1 MGATTS
7 TSKKQRILRK
17 HMGDSKWTDFLYY
30 QLDITN
36 PTLLRD
42 FRMQQWKELADGQ
55 TTTMEFVSGVG
66 EDLLEE
72 LTYVSRGPKAD
83 AILIWTVVNQY
94 PDDLREFLVAAATKE
109 LKPVVSPAI
118 ANSVYG
124 KEFVP
129 EIKYMQPAAYFD
141 YTAHLKD
148 KPFTITPKI
157 SGVTGIIYKSDVET
171 KIWSV
176 SGARLIGFEHIVEDL
191 QNMNMTGVV
200 FIGQMVHRDT
210 MDMNL
215 HQRSMI
221 SRNTVKADDKSDLIF
236 YISDILTTTEF
247 DRQTSKKTFEERR
260 QYIDTNI
267 VETENIK
274 ILPVIYRG
282 SDLRKIPK
290 VLRQQ
295 REENNI
301 EAVYINIDEA
311 YYAYSNSQNYLMR
324 KEINSADL
332 MIIDYIEDEDRP
344 EHLKGFVVDYKGTE
358 VLVKDGFTTRERKF
372 YWYYREH
379 YLGWIMGIQ
388 YHKEIEENQSFN
400 IVSPVF
406 MELKDIGTPIR
417 YRY

>member
-1 MGATTS
+1 
-7 TSKKQRILRK
+7 
-17 HMGDSKWTDFLYY
+17 MGDSKWTDFLYY

-55 TTTMEFVSGVG
+55 TTTMEFVSGTG

-83 AILIWTVVNQY
+83 AVLIWTVVNQY
-94 PDDLREFLVAAATKE
+94 PEDLREFLVAAATKE

-129 EIKYMQPAAYFD
+129 EIKYMQAAYYFD
-141 YTAHLKD
+141 HTAHLKD
-148 KPFTITPKI
+148 KPFTITPKL
-157 SGVTGIIYKSDVET
+157 SGVTVIIYKSDIET

-176 SGARLIGFEHIVEDL
+176 SGTRLIGFEHIVEDL
-191 QNMNMTGVV
+191 NRMNMTGVV
-200 FIGQMVHRDT
+200 FIGQMVHRGT
-210 MDMNL
+210 MDMSWT
-215 HQRSMI
+215 QRSMI
-221 SRNTVKADDKSDLIF
+221 SRNTIKADDKSELIF
-236 YISDILTTTEF
+236 YIADILTTSEF
-247 DRQTSKKTFEERR
+247 DRQTSTKIYSERR
-260 QYIDTNI
+260 QYIESNI
-267 VETENIK
+267 IETEFVK

-282 SDLRKIPK
+282 ADLKRIPK
-290 VLRQQ
+290 VIKQ

-301 EAVYINIDEA
+301 EAVYINIDDA
-311 YYAYSNSQNYLMR
+311 YYAFSSSHNYLLR
-324 KEINSADL
+324 KTINSADL
-332 MIIDYIEDEDRP
+332 MIVDYIEDEDNP
-344 EHLKGFVVDYKGTE
+344 GQLKGFIVDYKNSDI
-358 VLVKDGFTTRERKF
+358 LIKDGYTARERKF

-388 YHKEIEENQSFN
+388 YQKETEDNGKFD

-406 MELKDIGTPIR
+406 LELKPVGTKIR
-417 YRY
+417 HQY